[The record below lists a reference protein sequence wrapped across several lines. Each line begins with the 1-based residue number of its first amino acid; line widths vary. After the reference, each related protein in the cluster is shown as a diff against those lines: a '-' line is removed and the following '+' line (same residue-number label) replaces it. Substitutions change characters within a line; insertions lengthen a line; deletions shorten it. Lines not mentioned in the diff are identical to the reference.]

1 MNTAAEL
8 LADREHV
15 LFDFDGSVCA
25 LFAGITNGVVAA
37 RLRVFLGADLPAEI
51 AATDDP
57 FDVLRYAGTCSSTTR
72 QLVERELRRQE
83 LAAVETA
90 VETPGIRDVLQSLA
104 ITGHILTIVTNN
116 AADAVGKYLARQGF
130 GRRVAEVSGR
140 HSEEPTPL
148 KPDPFLVRQAMWFL
162 DTTPDRC
169 CMIGDSVTDIQ
180 AGHAL
185 GVPVVAYAGDPRK
198 RSEFAPHKPD
208 AVIDHMSELVSFP
221 GG

>member
-1 MNTAAEL
+1 MNIAAEL

-25 LFAGITNGVVAA
+25 LFGGTSDGVVAS

-57 FDVLRYAGTCSSTTR
+57 FDVLRYARTCSTTTR
-72 QLVERELRRQE
+72 QLVERELRHQE
-83 LAAVETA
+83 LAAIDTA
-90 VETPGIRDVLQSLA
+90 TETPGIRDVLQSLT

-116 AADAVGKYLARQGF
+116 AADAVGAYLGRHEF
-130 GRRVAEVSGR
+130 GRHVAEVSGR
-140 HSEEPTPL
+140 HSEEWTPL

-185 GVPVVAYAGDPRK
+185 GVPVIAYAHEPEM
-198 RSEFAPHKPD
+198 RSLFAPHKPD
-208 AVIDHMSELVSFP
+208 AVIDHMTELMSFP
-221 GG
+221 GA